1 MTCFTRTYGAGLLE
15 AFALIAKMNN
25 AGVIMFL
32 VVNHPLLLCHEFIS
46 SCDLQEEV
54 YMENSP
60 EFTFKDSAKEVCRL
74 KKVIHHLK

>member
-1 MTCFTRTYGAGLLE
+1 MTGFTRTYGAGHLE

-32 VVNHPLLLCHEFIS
+32 VVNHPLLYHEFIS

-54 YMENSP
+54 YMKNSP
-60 EFTFKDSAKEVCRL
+60 EFTLKDLL
-74 KKVIHHLK
+74 KKYVG